1 MIEKTELTEEE
12 RITLKTIVLERQKE
26 KIEKEIQ
33 EMKESNTNKDN
44 AERIAKYF
52 KD

>member
-26 KIEKEIQ
+26 KIEKEIK
-33 EMKESNTNKDN
+33 EIKESNTNKDN

-52 KD
+52 QD